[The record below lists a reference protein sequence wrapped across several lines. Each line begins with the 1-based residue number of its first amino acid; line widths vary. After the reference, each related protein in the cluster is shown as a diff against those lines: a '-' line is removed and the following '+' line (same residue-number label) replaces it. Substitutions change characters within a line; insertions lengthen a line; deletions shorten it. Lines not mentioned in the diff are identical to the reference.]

1 MAFPGTYNISYYRGD
16 TLEFR
21 VYPKTSSGSAFDL
34 TDYLVKFTIAT
45 ERGSNPA
52 TTRIAAFAE
61 KQGDGSI
68 LCAITPSN
76 GAAMTAA
83 SYVYDVEIF
92 KPQEVGDN
100 YPIIHTILTGNIAIT
115 EQVTQEYSA

>member
-21 VYPKTSSGSAFDL
+21 VYPKTSSGSAFNL
-34 TDYLVKFTIAT
+34 EDYLVKFTLASQ
-45 ERGSNPA
+45 RGSDPEL
-52 TTRIAAFAE
+52 TRISAFAE

-76 GAAMTAA
+76 GAAMTAP

-92 KPQEVGDN
+92 KPQEVGDS
-100 YPIIHTILTGNIAIT
+100 YPIIHTILTGSVSIT
-115 EQVTQEYSA
+115 EQVTQEYSV

>member
-16 TLEFR
+16 TFELL
-21 VYPKTSSGSAFDL
+21 VYPKAPGGVPFPLD
-34 TDYLVKFTIAT
+34 DYFVKFTIAT
-45 ERGSNPA
+45 QRGSDA
-52 TTRIAAFAE
+52 GITRINGFAE

-76 GAAMTAA
+76 GAEMNAS

-92 KPQEVGDN
+92 KPQEVGDS
-100 YPIIHTILTGNIAIT
+100 YPVVHTILTGSISIT
-115 EQVTQEYSA
+115 EQVTQEYSV